1 MPNEFVIYRET
12 SRRTFI
18 FFCFFRSFATFY
30 KLSHV
35 VGMDKLKVNFSMGLF
50 VCLDELAKM
59 FQSNSQNSNQILL
72 MSTITKR
79 TFKFPS

>member
-1 MPNEFVIYRET
+1 MNSLFTEKLVRGLF
-12 SRRTFI
+12 
-18 FFCFFRSFATFY
+18 FFCSFATFY
-30 KLSHV
+30 KRSHV
-35 VGMDKLKVNFSMGLF
+35 VGMEKLNVNFSMGLF
-50 VCLDELAKM
+50 VYLDELAKM